1 MSSYVELQRAR
12 GVGKSLRIALPDD
25 ITRDIAFRQDGGWVA
40 ALHNALISHRPRG
53 GELFAEALDAGRD
66 AATVLFEMPARS
78 EGDPP
83 IQVVRWT
90 DEAPLATRADFVPP
104 AQRMRLS
111 KPTVV

>member
-12 GVGKSLRIALPDD
+12 GIEKSLRIALPDD
-25 ITRDIAFRQDGGWVA
+25 IIRDIAFCQDGGWIA

-53 GELFAEALDAGRD
+53 AERFAEALDAGRH

-83 IQVVRWT
+83 IHVVRWAEEVLPT
-90 DEAPLATRADFVPP
+90 GRSDFALSTQRA
-104 AQRMRLS
+104 RLP
-111 KPTVV
+111 KPSVV